1 MSAPVKLVRM
11 YLALNS
17 LNFEHVNPAAM
28 LCLYHTFLNSAV
40 CAAVP
45 AFRARCCIRSHAR
58 NKEFTAYTTLDCSP
72 DCAIRHLTQA
82 RLTIATEQLY
92 HVRAI
97 QLCQTANPQTRTSF
111 VLLTLPLHG
120 VILLRGRA
128 VDAYT
133 KQCMYCSCC
142 KYPLCAHAAWPEPSA
157 GQTLSTCTQLAKFQ
171 PSVAVQKKRKCPC
184 KQLFN
189 RLVRRFQHVFRN
201 KPQQEFECTT
211 ECDSSLFAPA
221 GSPCN
226 NIPHQRRQYAKSK
239 FSIFENFFF
248 RETVVG
254 ACPK

>member
-11 YLALNS
+11 YLA

-133 KQCMYCSCC
+133 LALMLLHQSSVCTV
-142 KYPLCAHAAWPEPSA
+142 LAANIHCAPMQPGPSRLLGKRCQHAHS
-157 GQTLSTCTQLAKFQ
+157 
-171 PSVAVQKKRKCPC
+171 
-184 KQLFN
+184 
-189 RLVRRFQHVFRN
+189 
-201 KPQQEFECTT
+201 
-211 ECDSSLFAPA
+211 
-221 GSPCN
+221 
-226 NIPHQRRQYAKSK
+226 
-239 FSIFENFFF
+239 
-248 RETVVG
+248 
-254 ACPK
+254 